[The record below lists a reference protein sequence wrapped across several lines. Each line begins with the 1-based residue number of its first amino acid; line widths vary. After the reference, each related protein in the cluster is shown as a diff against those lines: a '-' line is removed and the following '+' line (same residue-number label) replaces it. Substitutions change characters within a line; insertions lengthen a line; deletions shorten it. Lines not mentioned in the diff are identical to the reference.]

1 MPYALKGNTVVKAN
15 TGKVV
20 GHSKNPKKYLRVL
33 RAVEHGWKPT
43 GKPTKAKGRK
53 HKSLRAIFGK

>member
-1 MPYALKGNTVVKAN
+1 MPYTLKGNTVVKKD

-20 GHSKNPKKYLRVL
+20 GHSSNPKAYIRTL

-43 GKPTKAKGRK
+43 HRRGSKIEE
-53 HKSLRAIFGK
+53 SLNRR

>member
-1 MPYALKGNTVVKAN
+1 MPYKIKGKTVVKSK

-20 GHSKNPKKYLRVL
+20 GHSKNPKKYIKVL

-43 GKPTKAKGRK
+43 GEAGSWRDYIGPKKGR
-53 HKSLRAIFGK
+53 